1 MFGRAPF
8 GQTVSGAIKHMRIC
22 IVEDNLPLLENLRLL
37 LEGEPGFS
45 VIGAYASAEEAL
57 QADLWARCDA
67 LLVDMELPG
76 LSGVD
81 LIRRVRPRHPG
92 MQILVHTI
100 SENRSVVFAALK
112 AGAMGYLLKGT
123 SPRELIEALRTLH
136 MGGAPMSPKIARKVI
151 LDLQGR
157 RDPASTEL
165 LTPRELE
172 ILNGIA
178 WGKSYKE
185 LAQGLGISVHTVHT
199 HIKHVYEKLQAANRS
214 QALQKARSLGV
225 L

>member
-1 MFGRAPF
+1 
-8 GQTVSGAIKHMRIC
+8 MRIC
-22 IVEDNLPLLENLRLL
+22 IVEDNRPLLDNLRLL

-45 VIGAYASAEEAL
+45 VTGAFASAEDAL
-57 QADLWARCDA
+57 RADRWADTDI

-81 LIRRVRPRHPG
+81 LIHRVRPRHPG
-92 MQILVHTI
+92 LQILVHTI
-100 SENRSVVFAALK
+100 SENRSIVFAALK

-123 SPRELIEALRTLH
+123 SPRELIEGLRTLH
-136 MGGAPMSPKIARKVI
+136 LGGAPMSPKIARKVI
-151 LDLQGR
+151 LDLQGE
-157 RDPASTEL
+157 RDRAVPDL
-165 LTPRELE
+165 LTQRERD

-214 QALQKARSLGV
+214 EALQKARSLGV
-225 L
+225 I